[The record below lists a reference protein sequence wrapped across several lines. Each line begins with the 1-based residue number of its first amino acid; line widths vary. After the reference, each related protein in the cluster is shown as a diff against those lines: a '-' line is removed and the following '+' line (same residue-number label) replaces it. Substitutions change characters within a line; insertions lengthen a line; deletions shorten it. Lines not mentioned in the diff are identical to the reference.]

1 MQFIL
6 HIYFR
11 TIVSQSWINKQS
23 YEESF
28 IYFLNYLLLIFIYYN
43 LFYLK
48 PCPESTDFRAAQC
61 SAYNNRP
68 YRGRFYKWLPFHDP
82 EDPCVLAC
90 QAEGFGFVAK
100 HSKKVHD
107 GTRCREGALDMCVD
121 GNCQVRERLTLSTQN
136 WLHALIHLDWNF
148 MYIKNNVMGFL

>member
-1 MQFIL
+1 M
-6 HIYFR
+6 
-11 TIVSQSWINKQS
+11 
-23 YEESF
+23 
-28 IYFLNYLLLIFIYYN
+28 LLIVIDYN
-43 LFYLK
+43 LFYFK

-61 SAYNNRP
+61 SAYNTRP
-68 YRGRFYKWLPFHDP
+68 YRGRFYKWLPFNDP

-121 GNCQVRERLTLSTQN
+121 GHCQVRGLTLSIQN
-136 WLHALIHLDWNF
+136 CLHALIQQ
-148 MYIKNNVMGFL
+148 IKM